1 MIPIRPIH
9 LFFALCPILLV
20 YFGVPI
26 PARSENAEETG
37 LKIAQD
43 AQGSREGFW

>member
-9 LFFALCPILLV
+9 LFFAFCPIILFCL
-20 YFGVPI
+20 GVSS
-26 PARSENAEETG
+26 PARSETAEETG

-43 AQGSREGFW
+43 SQDREKGFW